1 MVKSML
7 KVGKVVLA
15 VRMQQLALT
24 NLTVPQVMPF
34 PAFPPSMVQ
43 HCIIR
48 VLVNGLNTPVVTR
61 RSTIK

>member
-7 KVGKVVLA
+7 KAGKVVEA
-15 VRMQQLALT
+15 VRMQPLALT
-24 NLTVPQVMPF
+24 SLTVPQVMPF

-48 VLVNGLNTPVVTR
+48 RILVNGLNTPVVTR
-61 RSTIK
+61 RSTV